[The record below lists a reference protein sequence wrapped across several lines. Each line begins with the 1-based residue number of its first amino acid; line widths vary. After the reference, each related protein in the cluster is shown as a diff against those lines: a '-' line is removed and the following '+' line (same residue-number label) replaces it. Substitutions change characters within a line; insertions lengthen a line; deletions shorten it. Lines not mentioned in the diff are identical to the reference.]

1 MASGLAAGTVLA
13 SCNRV
18 DFGPKEGYTEK
29 DVQNYPTGEVDKT
42 DWTADGS
49 WDKQERDLFKDS
61 GVNLNAA
68 GRGAFNSIG
77 LYPNPCAE
85 YVHFYLGNR
94 PVRNTPAPAAEPLQ
108 MRAVVVDKK
117 YRPVH
122 RFAGP
127 ANAGSEQKFAVQ
139 FPADKFED
147 GKLYRLYYV
156 VYDANNQLYLKGH
169 GDIKI
174 KR

>member
-1 MASGLAAGTVLA
+1 MGWLAAGALLA
-13 SCNRV
+13 GCNRV

-29 DVQNYPTGEVDKT
+29 DVQNYPTGQVDKT
-42 DWTADGS
+42 DWTTDGT
-49 WDKQERDLFKDS
+49 WEKQERDLFKDS
-61 GVNLNAA
+61 GVDLNAA
-68 GRGAFNSIG
+68 GRGTFNSIG

-85 YVHFYLGNR
+85 EVIFYLGNR
-94 PVRNTPAPAAEPLQ
+94 PTRDIPSPAAEPLQ

-127 ANAGSEQKFAVQ
+127 ANVGSEQVFKVQ

-147 GKLYRLYYV
+147 GKLYRMYYV

-174 KR
+174 ER